1 MSVATTASAWSP
13 VVLAAGIGVSMFESD
28 AIEVP
33 NDAVITEVSRKASPD
48 TVDRLFGDT
57 SAPGVI
63 AIGVSEGTMRADGSK
78 NKAYDGHTDPGNG
91 AHNKGFGSCQ
101 VAACQGK
108 SIEEVDAYL
117 LNRTA
122 NVAKGLIERNPD
134 WEEEWI
140 IAGTDLEIQAP
151 LAVPGFERKLNKL
164 KEAGKPIGEE
174 ELVKARVQGFY
185 NPSTGK
191 LEAGGFNNDLQR
203 LENDQRRRIQGQ
215 AEVLEKVRNLEKSY
229 AGNKC
234 NIIVGVCWI
243 PGT

>member
-1 MSVATTASAWSP
+1 MVELATTASAFSP
-13 VVLAAGIGVSMFESD
+13 LVLAVGICVSLWKAD
-28 AIEVP
+28 AIEIP
-33 NDAVITEVSRKASPD
+33 EDIPVIEVSNKVSPD

-63 AIGVSEGTMRADGSK
+63 AIGVSEGTMRPDGGK
-78 NKAYDGHTDPGNG
+78 NKAYEGHTDPGNG

-108 SIEEVDAYL
+108 SVEEVDAYL
-117 LNRTA
+117 LRRTA

-151 LAVPGFERKLNKL
+151 LAVPGFEKAINEL
-164 KEAGKPIGEE
+164 KKSGVPIGEE
-174 ELVKARVQGFY
+174 ELVQARVKGFF

-215 AEVLEKVRNLEKSY
+215 SDVLGKVRNLEKSY
-229 AGNKC
+229 TGNQC
-234 NIIVGVCWI
+234 NVVVQVCWI
-243 PGT
+243 